1 MKTTKGLSLIELLIT
16 MAVVGVVMGIG
27 ALNLKPLNNDAGSAA
42 GQLVGFLKL
51 TRAKAMSTTSAYRV
65 WTEAGSKPGQLR
77 LYAERAKRCSD
88 GTWTRDPKLQVELP
102 EKVTLDLDFSLWNF
116 RKPCFDSRGLSSDY
130 AVVILK
136 DDRSRIRKVEL
147 LLGGAARVVQ

>member
-1 MKTTKGLSLIELLIT
+1 

-65 WTEAGSKPGQLR
+65 WTEAGSKPNQVR
-77 LYAERAKRCSD
+77 LYALRAKRCSD
-88 GTWTRDPKLQVELP
+88 GYSAWVRDPKLQVELP
-102 EKVTLDLDFSLWNF
+102 EKVTLKVTGYYTTTLTQ
-116 RKPCFDSRGLSSDY
+116 PVCFDSRGLVASY
-130 AVVILK
+130 IKLK
-136 DDRSRIRKVEL
+136 LEDDRERTREVEL

>member
-1 MKTTKGLSLIELLIT
+1 

-42 GQLVGFLKL
+42 GQVVSFLKL

-65 WTEAGSKPGQLR
+65 WTEAGSKPNQVR

-102 EKVTLDLDFSLWNF
+102 EKVSLGIISGNLVNSNGTT
-116 RKPCFDSRGLSSDY
+116 RKPCFDSRGLTNDY
-130 AVVILK
+130 VVVKLE
-136 DDRSRIRKVEL
+136 DDRARVRKVEL